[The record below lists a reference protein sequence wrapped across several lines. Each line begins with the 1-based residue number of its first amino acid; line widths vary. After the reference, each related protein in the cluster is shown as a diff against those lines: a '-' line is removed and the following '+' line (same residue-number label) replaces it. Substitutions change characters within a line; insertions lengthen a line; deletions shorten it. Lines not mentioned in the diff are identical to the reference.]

1 MGFNPFEQIG
11 SAAADAGKFLQDRG
25 NDIAKAA
32 SEGANAVAKG
42 AAEGADAVAK
52 AASEGA
58 EAVVK
63 AAGEGAEAAAKAA
76 TSGAN
81 QVAEA
86 AAKGADAAVKIA
98 GAGAGQFGN
107 AVVDAGNKMA
117 NVLQENVAPALQ
129 QGVSDA
135 AEAASHLASSA
146 KKSIFNPLF
155 KEEIEAE
162 SFVLPKMINVID
174 ASEKRTVD
182 LEFGAI
188 GWQSKEGKIKVLHIY
203 EDALDIVPCDFYPS
217 ASSKSG
223 LVFYVDQ
230 LNPHRYIDLSK
241 YFDIIADEKKAELL
255 DIAYHLGAKHCHL
268 ECREEKRSIV
278 SGKAAGKRTAKF
290 QIDGVPVK
298 VANQGEAEAEFEKY
312 GTAVTLFS
320 QEYSGSNDPQY
331 PELHWYEHDPK
342 ILQLIE
348 ARCDRANELKRYSA
362 EISDTQSVTF
372 DLNVAVGIDMA
383 IKKMGLAS
391 NFSFEGQTRQEK
403 RRKLTFV
410 VEF

>member
-32 SEGANAVAKG
+32 SEGVNAVAKG

-58 EAVVK
+58 EA
-63 AAGEGAEAAAKAA
+63 AAKAV

-81 QVAEA
+81 QVAEV

-98 GAGAGQFGN
+98 CSGADQFGN
-107 AVVDAGNKMA
+107 AAVDAGNKMA

-135 AEAASHLASSA
+135 AESANHLASSA
-146 KKSIFNPLF
+146 KKSIFGSLL

-162 SFVLPKMINVID
+162 SFVLPKMINVVD

-255 DIAYHLGAKHCHL
+255 DIAYRLGAKHCHL

-298 VANQGEAEAEFEKY
+298 VANQGEAEAEFEKC

>member
-42 AAEGADAVAK
+42 AAEGA
-52 AASEGA
+52 G
-58 EAVVK
+58 AVVK
-63 AAGEGAEAAAKAA
+63 AAGDGAEAAAKAV

-98 GAGAGQFGN
+98 GAGADQFGN

-135 AEAASHLASSA
+135 AESANHLVSSA
-146 KKSIFNPLF
+146 KKSIFGSLL

-162 SFVLPKMINVID
+162 SFILPKMINVID

-188 GWQSKEGKIKVLHIY
+188 GWQSKEGKIMVLHIY

-230 LNPHRYIDLSK
+230 LNPHRYIELSK
-241 YFDIIADEKKAELL
+241 YFDIVADEKRAELL

-278 SGKAAGKRTAKF
+278 SGKAARKQTAKF
-290 QIDGVPVK
+290 LVDGVPFK
-298 VANQGEAEAEFEKY
+298 ATSQGEVEAEFEKY

-331 PELHWYEHDPK
+331 PDLHWYEHDPK

-372 DLNVAVGIDMA
+372 GLNVAMGIDMA
-383 IKKMGLAS
+383 IEKMGLANS
-391 NFSFEGQTRQEK
+391 FSFKDQTQQEK

>member
-32 SEGANAVAKG
+32 SEGVNAVAKG

-58 EAVVK
+58 EA
-63 AAGEGAEAAAKAA
+63 AAKAV

-81 QVAEA
+81 QVAEV

-98 GAGAGQFGN
+98 GAGADQFGN
-107 AVVDAGNKMA
+107 AAVDAGNKMA

-135 AEAASHLASSA
+135 AESANHLVSSA
-146 KKSIFNPLF
+146 KKSIFGSLL

-230 LNPHRYIDLSK
+230 LNPHRYIELSK
-241 YFDIIADEKKAELL
+241 YFDIVADEKRAELL
-255 DIAYHLGAKHCHL
+255 DIAYRLGAKHCHL

-278 SGKAAGKRTAKF
+278 SGKAARKQTAKF
-290 QIDGVPVK
+290 QVDGVPFK
-298 VANQGEAEAEFEKY
+298 ATNQGEVEAEFEKY

-331 PELHWYEHDPK
+331 PDLHWYEHDPK

-372 DLNVAVGIDMA
+372 GLNVAMGIDTA
-383 IKKMGLAS
+383 IEKMGLE
-391 NFSFEGQTRQEK
+391 NKFSFEDQARQEK

>member
-25 NDIAKAA
+25 NDIAKVA

-42 AAEGADAVAK
+42 AAEGA
-52 AASEGA
+52 G
-58 EAVVK
+58 AVVK
-63 AAGEGAEAAAKAA
+63 AAGEGAEAAAKAV

-98 GAGAGQFGN
+98 GAGADQFGN
-107 AVVDAGNKMA
+107 AAVDAGNKMA

-135 AEAASHLASSA
+135 AESANHLVSSA
-146 KKSIFNPLF
+146 KKSIFGSLL

-162 SFVLPKMINVID
+162 SFILPKMINVID

-241 YFDIIADEKKAELL
+241 YFDIVADEKRAELL
-255 DIAYHLGAKHCHL
+255 DIAYRLGAKHCHL

-278 SGKAAGKRTAKF
+278 SGKAARKQTAKF
-290 QIDGVPVK
+290 QVDGVPFK
-298 VANQGEAEAEFEKY
+298 ATNQGEVEAEFEKY

-372 DLNVAVGIDMA
+372 GLNVAMGIDTA
-383 IKKMGLAS
+383 IEKMGLE
-391 NFSFEGQTRQEK
+391 NKFSFEDQARQEK

>member
-32 SEGANAVAKG
+32 SEGVNAVAKG
-42 AAEGADAVAK
+42 AAEGAGAVA
-52 AASEGA
+52 
-58 EAVVK
+58 K
-63 AAGEGAEAAAKAA
+63 AAGEGAEAAAKAV
-76 TSGAN
+76 TSGVN
-81 QVAEA
+81 QIAEA

-98 GAGAGQFGN
+98 GAGADQFGN
-107 AVVDAGNKMA
+107 AAVDAGNKMA

-135 AEAASHLASSA
+135 AESANHLVSSA
-146 KKSIFNPLF
+146 KKSIFGSLL

-230 LNPHRYIDLSK
+230 LNPHRYIELSK
-241 YFDIIADEKKAELL
+241 YFDIVADEKRAELL

-278 SGKAAGKRTAKF
+278 SGKAAGKQTAKF
-290 QIDGVPVK
+290 LVDGVPFK
-298 VANQGEAEAEFEKY
+298 ATNQGEVEAEFEKY

-331 PELHWYEHDPK
+331 PDLHWYEHDPK

-362 EISDTQSVTF
+362 EISDTQSATF
-372 DLNVAVGIDMA
+372 GLNVAMGIDMA
-383 IKKMGLAS
+383 IEKMGLAS
-391 NFSFEGQTRQEK
+391 NFSFEAQTRQEK

>member
-32 SEGANAVAKG
+32 SEGVNAVAKG

-58 EAVVK
+58 EA
-63 AAGEGAEAAAKAA
+63 AAKAV

-81 QVAEA
+81 QVAEV

-98 GAGAGQFGN
+98 CAGADQFGN
-107 AVVDAGNKMA
+107 AAVDAGNKMA

-135 AEAASHLASSA
+135 AESANHLASSA
-146 KKSIFNPLF
+146 KKSIFGSLL

-203 EDALDIVPCDFYPS
+203 EDALDIVSCDFYPS

-230 LNPHRYIDLSK
+230 LNPHRYIELSK
-241 YFDIIADEKKAELL
+241 YFDIIADEKRAELL

-278 SGKAAGKRTAKF
+278 SGKAARKQTAKF
-290 QIDGVPVK
+290 QVDGVPFK
-298 VANQGEAEAEFEKY
+298 ATNQGEVEAEFEKY

-383 IKKMGLAS
+383 IEKMGLAR
-391 NFSFEGQTRQEK
+391 NFSFKDQTQQEK

>member
-42 AAEGADAVAK
+42 AAEGADAVVK
-52 AASEGA
+52 AASEG
-58 EAVVK
+58 
-63 AAGEGAEAAAKAA
+63 
-76 TSGAN
+76 
-81 QVAEA
+81 AEA

-146 KKSIFNPLF
+146 KKSIFSPLL

-188 GWQSKEGKIKVLHIY
+188 GWQSKEGKIKVLHVY

-230 LNPHRYIDLSK
+230 LNPHRYIDLSN

-255 DIAYHLGAKHCHL
+255 DIAYRLGAKHCHL

-290 QIDGVPVK
+290 QVDGVPFK
-298 VANQGEAEAEFEKY
+298 ATNQGEAEAEFEKY

-331 PELHWYEHDPK
+331 PDLHWYAHDPK

>member
-25 NDIAKAA
+25 NDIAKVA

-42 AAEGADAVAK
+42 AAEGAGAVAK
-52 AASEGA
+52 AAS
-58 EAVVK
+58 
-63 AAGEGAEAAAKAA
+63 EGAEAAAKAA

-146 KKSIFNPLF
+146 KKSIFSPLL

-188 GWQSKEGKIKVLHIY
+188 GWQSKEGKIKVLHVY

-255 DIAYHLGAKHCHL
+255 DIAYRLGAKHCHL

>member
-32 SEGANAVAKG
+32 SEGANAVARG
-42 AAEGADAVAK
+42 AAEGAGAVA
-52 AASEGA
+52 
-58 EAVVK
+58 K
-63 AAGEGAEAAAKAA
+63 AAGEGAEAAAKAV

-107 AVVDAGNKMA
+107 AAVDAGNKVA

-129 QGVSDA
+129 QGVNDA

-146 KKSIFNPLF
+146 KKSIFNLLL

-162 SFVLPKMINVID
+162 SFVLPKMINVVD

-230 LNPHRYIDLSK
+230 LNPHRYIELSK
-241 YFDIIADEKKAELL
+241 YFDIIADEKRAELL

-298 VANQGEAEAEFEKY
+298 VTNQGEAEAEFEKY

>member
-42 AAEGADAVAK
+42 AAEGADT
-52 AASEGA
+52 
-58 EAVVK
+58 VVK
-63 AAGEGAEAAAKAA
+63 AAGEGAEAAAKAV

-98 GAGAGQFGN
+98 CAGADQFGN
-107 AVVDAGNKMA
+107 AAVDAGNKMA

-135 AEAASHLASSA
+135 AESANHLASSA
-146 KKSIFNPLF
+146 KKSIFGSLL

-230 LNPHRYIDLSK
+230 LNPHRYIELSK
-241 YFDIIADEKKAELL
+241 YFDIIADEKRAELL

-278 SGKAAGKRTAKF
+278 SGKAARKQTAKF
-290 QIDGVPVK
+290 QVDGVPFK
-298 VANQGEAEAEFEKY
+298 ATNQGEVEAEFEKY

-383 IKKMGLAS
+383 IEKMGLAR
-391 NFSFEGQTRQEK
+391 NFSFKDQTQQEK

>member
-58 EAVVK
+58 EA
-63 AAGEGAEAAAKAA
+63 AAKAV

-98 GAGAGQFGN
+98 CAGAGQFGN
-107 AVVDAGNKMA
+107 AAVDAGNKMA

-135 AEAASHLASSA
+135 AESANHLASSA
-146 KKSIFNPLF
+146 KKSIFGSLL

-230 LNPHRYIDLSK
+230 LNPHRYIELSK
-241 YFDIIADEKKAELL
+241 YFDIIADEKRAELL

-278 SGKAAGKRTAKF
+278 SGKAARKQTAKF
-290 QIDGVPVK
+290 QVDGVPFK
-298 VANQGEAEAEFEKY
+298 ATNQGEVEAEFEKY

-383 IKKMGLAS
+383 IEKMGLAR
-391 NFSFEGQTRQEK
+391 NFSFKDQTQQEK

>member
-32 SEGANAVAKG
+32 SEGVNAVAKG

-52 AASEGA
+52 AASD
-58 EAVVK
+58 
-63 AAGEGAEAAAKAA
+63 GAEAAAKAA

-107 AVVDAGNKMA
+107 AAVDAANKMA

-129 QGVSDA
+129 QGASDA
-135 AEAASHLASSA
+135 AEAAIHLASSA
-146 KKSIFNPLF
+146 KKSIFSPLL

-223 LVFYVDQ
+223 LVFYADQ

-255 DIAYHLGAKHCHL
+255 DIAYRLGAKHCHL

-331 PELHWYEHDPK
+331 PDLHWYEHDPK

-391 NFSFEGQTRQEK
+391 NFSFEGQARQEK

>member
-42 AAEGADAVAK
+42 AAEGA
-52 AASEGA
+52 G
-58 EAVVK
+58 AVVK
-63 AAGEGAEAAAKAA
+63 AASEGAEAAAKAA

-117 NVLQENVAPALQ
+117 NVLQENLAPALQ

-146 KKSIFNPLF
+146 KKSIFSPLL

-188 GWQSKEGKIKVLHIY
+188 GWQSKEGKIKVLHVY

>member
-11 SAAADAGKFLQDRG
+11 SVAADAGKFLQDRG

-42 AAEGADAVAK
+42 AAEGADAVVK

-58 EAVVK
+58 EA
-63 AAGEGAEAAAKAA
+63 AAKAV

-98 GAGAGQFGN
+98 GAGADQFGN
-107 AVVDAGNKMA
+107 AAVDAGNKMA

-135 AEAASHLASSA
+135 AESANHLVSSA
-146 KKSIFNPLF
+146 KKSIFGSLL

-162 SFVLPKMINVID
+162 SFVLPKMINVVD

-255 DIAYHLGAKHCHL
+255 DIAYRLGAKHCHL

>member
-1 MGFNPFEQIG
+1 MGFNPFDQIG

-58 EAVVK
+58 EA
-63 AAGEGAEAAAKAA
+63 AAKAV

-146 KKSIFNPLF
+146 KKSIFSPLL

-188 GWQSKEGKIKVLHIY
+188 GWQSKEGKIKVLHVY

-230 LNPHRYIDLSK
+230 LNPHRYIELSK
-241 YFDIIADEKKAELL
+241 YFDIVADEKRAELL
-255 DIAYHLGAKHCHL
+255 DIAYRLGAKHCHL

>member
-11 SAAADAGKFLQDRG
+11 SAAADAGKLLQDRG

-32 SEGANAVAKG
+32 SEGVNAVAKG

-58 EAVVK
+58 EA
-63 AAGEGAEAAAKAA
+63 AAKAV

-81 QVAEA
+81 QVAEV

-98 GAGAGQFGN
+98 GAGADQFGN
-107 AVVDAGNKMA
+107 AAVDAGNKMA

-135 AEAASHLASSA
+135 AESANHLVSSA
-146 KKSIFNPLF
+146 KKSIFGSLL

-241 YFDIIADEKKAELL
+241 YFDIVADEKRAELL
-255 DIAYHLGAKHCHL
+255 DIAYRLGAKHCHL

-278 SGKAAGKRTAKF
+278 SGKAARRQTAKF
-290 QIDGVPVK
+290 QVDGVPFK
-298 VANQGEAEAEFEKY
+298 ATNQGEVEAEFEKY

-331 PELHWYEHDPK
+331 PDLHWYEHDPK

-348 ARCDRANELKRYSA
+348 ARCDRANGLKRYSA

-383 IKKMGLAS
+383 IEKMGLAR
-391 NFSFEGQTRQEK
+391 NFSFKDQTQQEK

>member
-1 MGFNPFEQIG
+1 MGFNPFEEIG
-11 SAAADAGKFLQDRG
+11 KAAAGAGAFLQDQG
-25 NDIAKAA
+25 N
-32 SEGANAVAKG
+32 NVVHAV
-42 AAEGADAVAK
+42 
-52 AASEGA
+52 SEGA
-58 EAVVK
+58 EQ
-63 AAGEGAEAAAKAA
+63 AAKAA
-76 TSGAN
+76 NDAGAFLAEQGNNVAHAVGDGAEQAAKAVTSGAN

-107 AVVDAGNKMA
+107 AAVDAGNKMV

-135 AEAASHLASSA
+135 AESANHLVSSA
-146 KKSIFNPLF
+146 KKSIFGSLL

-241 YFDIIADEKKAELL
+241 YFDIVADEKRAELL
-255 DIAYHLGAKHCHL
+255 DIAYRLGAKHCHL

-278 SGKAAGKRTAKF
+278 SGKAARKQTAKF
-290 QIDGVPVK
+290 QVDGVPFK
-298 VANQGEAEAEFEKY
+298 ATNQGEVEAEFEKY

-331 PELHWYEHDPK
+331 PDLHWYEHDPK

-348 ARCDRANELKRYSA
+348 ARCDRANELRRYSA

-372 DLNVAVGIDMA
+372 GLNIAMGIDTA
-383 IKKMGLAS
+383 IEKMGLE
-391 NFSFEGQTRQEK
+391 NKFSFEDQARQEK

>member
-42 AAEGADAVAK
+42 AAEGAGAVA
-52 AASEGA
+52 
-58 EAVVK
+58 K
-63 AAGEGAEAAAKAA
+63 AAGEGAEAAAKAV

-81 QVAEA
+81 RVAEA

-98 GAGAGQFGN
+98 GAGADQFGN
-107 AVVDAGNKMA
+107 AAVDAGNKMA

-129 QGVSDA
+129 QCVSDA
-135 AEAASHLASSA
+135 AESANHLVSSA
-146 KKSIFNPLF
+146 KKSIFGSLL
-155 KEEIEAE
+155 KEEMEAE

-230 LNPHRYIDLSK
+230 LNPHRYIELSK
-241 YFDIIADEKKAELL
+241 YFDIVADEKRAELL
-255 DIAYHLGAKHCHL
+255 DIAYRLGAKHCHL

-278 SGKAAGKRTAKF
+278 SGKAAGKRTTKF
-290 QIDGVPVK
+290 QVDDVSFK
-298 VANQGEAEAEFEKY
+298 ATNQGEVEAEFEKY

-331 PELHWYEHDPK
+331 PDLHWYAHDPK

-383 IKKMGLAS
+383 IEKMGLAR
-391 NFSFEGQTRQEK
+391 NFSFKDQTQQEK

>member
-25 NDIAKAA
+25 NDIAKVA

-42 AAEGADAVAK
+42 AAEGA
-52 AASEGA
+52 G
-58 EAVVK
+58 AVVK
-63 AAGEGAEAAAKAA
+63 AAGEGAEAAAKAV

-107 AVVDAGNKMA
+107 AAVDAGNKMA

-135 AEAASHLASSA
+135 AESANHLVSSA
-146 KKSIFNPLF
+146 KKSIFGSLI

-241 YFDIIADEKKAELL
+241 YFDIVADEKRAELL
-255 DIAYHLGAKHCHL
+255 DIAYRLGAKHCRL

-278 SGKAAGKRTAKF
+278 SGKAARKQTAKF
-290 QIDGVPVK
+290 QVDGVPFK
-298 VANQGEAEAEFEKY
+298 ATNQGEVEAEFEKY

-331 PELHWYEHDPK
+331 PDLHWYEHDPK

>member
-42 AAEGADAVAK
+42 AAEGADAVVK
-52 AASEGA
+52 AAS
-58 EAVVK
+58 
-63 AAGEGAEAAAKAA
+63 EGAEAAAKAA

>member
-25 NDIAKAA
+25 NDIAKVA

-42 AAEGADAVAK
+42 AAEGA
-52 AASEGA
+52 G
-58 EAVVK
+58 AVVK
-63 AAGEGAEAAAKAA
+63 AAGEGAEAAAKAV

-98 GAGAGQFGN
+98 GAGADQFGN

-146 KKSIFNPLF
+146 KKSIFSPLL

-188 GWQSKEGKIKVLHIY
+188 GWQSKEGKIKVLHVY

-255 DIAYHLGAKHCHL
+255 DIAYRLGAKHCHL

-331 PELHWYEHDPK
+331 PDLHWYEHDPK

>member
-1 MGFNPFEQIG
+1 M
-11 SAAADAGKFLQDRG
+11 
-25 NDIAKAA
+25 
-32 SEGANAVAKG
+32 
-42 AAEGADAVAK
+42 
-52 AASEGA
+52 
-58 EAVVK
+58 
-63 AAGEGAEAAAKAA
+63 
-76 TSGAN
+76 
-81 QVAEA
+81 
-86 AAKGADAAVKIA
+86 
-98 GAGAGQFGN
+98 
-107 AVVDAGNKMA
+107 
-117 NVLQENVAPALQ
+117 
-129 QGVSDA
+129 
-135 AEAASHLASSA
+135 SSA
-146 KKSIFNPLF
+146 KKSIFGSLL

-162 SFVLPKMINVID
+162 SFILPKMINVID

-230 LNPHRYIDLSK
+230 LNPHRYIELSK
-241 YFDIIADEKKAELL
+241 YFDIVADEKRAELL
-255 DIAYHLGAKHCHL
+255 DIAYRLGAKHCHL

-278 SGKAAGKRTAKF
+278 SGKATGKRTAKF
-290 QIDGVPVK
+290 QVDGVPFK
-298 VANQGEAEAEFEKY
+298 ATNQGEVEAEFEKY

-331 PELHWYEHDPK
+331 PDLHWYAHDPK

-348 ARCDRANELKRYSA
+348 ARCDRANELKRYSV

-372 DLNVAVGIDMA
+372 DLNVAMGIDKA
-383 IKKMGLAS
+383 IEKMGLANS
-391 NFSFEGQTRQEK
+391 FSFEDQTQQEK

>member
-42 AAEGADAVAK
+42 AAEGA
-52 AASEGA
+52 G
-58 EAVVK
+58 AVVK
-63 AAGEGAEAAAKAA
+63 AAGEGAEAAAKAV
-76 TSGAN
+76 TGGAN

-98 GAGAGQFGN
+98 CAGADQFGN
-107 AVVDAGNKMA
+107 AAVDAGNKMA

-135 AEAASHLASSA
+135 AESANHLASSA
-146 KKSIFNPLF
+146 KKSIFGSLL

-230 LNPHRYIDLSK
+230 LNPHRYIELSK
-241 YFDIIADEKKAELL
+241 YFDIIADEKRAELL

-278 SGKAAGKRTAKF
+278 SGKAARKQTAKF
-290 QIDGVPVK
+290 QVDGVPFK
-298 VANQGEAEAEFEKY
+298 ATNQGEVEAEFEKY

-383 IKKMGLAS
+383 IEKMGLAR
-391 NFSFEGQTRQEK
+391 NFSFKDQTQQEK

>member
-1 MGFNPFEQIG
+1 MGFNPFEEIG

-42 AAEGADAVAK
+42 AAEGA
-52 AASEGA
+52 G
-58 EAVVK
+58 AVVK
-63 AAGEGAEAAAKAA
+63 AAGEGAEAAAKAV

-107 AVVDAGNKMA
+107 AAVDAGNKMV

-135 AEAASHLASSA
+135 AESANHLVSSA
-146 KKSIFNPLF
+146 KKSIFGSLL

-241 YFDIIADEKKAELL
+241 YFDIIADEKRAELL

-298 VANQGEAEAEFEKY
+298 VTNQGEAEAEFEKY

>member
-42 AAEGADAVAK
+42 AAEGA
-52 AASEGA
+52 G
-58 EAVVK
+58 AVVK
-63 AAGEGAEAAAKAA
+63 AAGEGAEAAAKAV

-98 GAGAGQFGN
+98 CAGADQFGN
-107 AVVDAGNKMA
+107 AAVDAGNKMA

-135 AEAASHLASSA
+135 AESANHLASSA
-146 KKSIFNPLF
+146 KKSIFGSLL

-203 EDALDIVPCDFYPS
+203 EDALDNVPCDFYPS

-230 LNPHRYIDLSK
+230 LNPHRYIELSK
-241 YFDIIADEKKAELL
+241 YFDIIADEKRAELL

-278 SGKAAGKRTAKF
+278 SGKAARKQTAKF
-290 QIDGVPVK
+290 QVDGVPFK
-298 VANQGEAEAEFEKY
+298 ATNQGEVEAEFEKY

-372 DLNVAVGIDMA
+372 DLNVAMGIDMA
-383 IKKMGLAS
+383 IEKMGLAR
-391 NFSFEGQTRQEK
+391 NFSFRDQTQQEK

>member
-42 AAEGADAVAK
+42 AAEGADAVTK

-58 EAVVK
+58 EA
-63 AAGEGAEAAAKAA
+63 AAKAVA
-76 TSGAN
+76 SGAN

-98 GAGAGQFGN
+98 CAGADQFGN
-107 AVVDAGNKMA
+107 AAVDAGNKMA

-135 AEAASHLASSA
+135 AESANHLASSA
-146 KKSIFNPLF
+146 KKSIFGSLL

-230 LNPHRYIDLSK
+230 LNPHRYIELSK
-241 YFDIIADEKKAELL
+241 YFDIIADEKRAELL

-278 SGKAAGKRTAKF
+278 SGKAARKQTAKF
-290 QIDGVPVK
+290 QVDGVPFK
-298 VANQGEAEAEFEKY
+298 ATNQGEVEAEFEKY

-383 IKKMGLAS
+383 IEKMGLARK
-391 NFSFEGQTRQEK
+391 FSFKDQTQQEK

>member
-42 AAEGADAVAK
+42 AAEGAGAVA
-52 AASEGA
+52 
-58 EAVVK
+58 K

-107 AVVDAGNKMA
+107 AAVDAGNKMA

-135 AEAASHLASSA
+135 AESANHLVSSA
-146 KKSIFNPLF
+146 KKSIFGSLF

-162 SFVLPKMINVID
+162 SFVLPKMINVVD

-230 LNPHRYIDLSK
+230 LNSHRYIELSK

-255 DIAYHLGAKHCHL
+255 DIAYRLGAKHCHL

-298 VANQGEAEAEFEKY
+298 VTNQGEAEAEFEKY

>member
-11 SAAADAGKFLQDRG
+11 SAAVDAGKFLQDRG

-32 SEGANAVAKG
+32 SEGVNAVAKG
-42 AAEGADAVAK
+42 AAEGVDAVAK

-58 EAVVK
+58 EA
-63 AAGEGAEAAAKAA
+63 AAKAV

-81 QVAEA
+81 QVAEV

-98 GAGAGQFGN
+98 CAGADQFGN
-107 AVVDAGNKMA
+107 AAVDAGNKMA

-135 AEAASHLASSA
+135 AESANHLASSA
-146 KKSIFNPLF
+146 KKSIFGSLF

-230 LNPHRYIDLSK
+230 LNPHRYIELSK

-298 VANQGEAEAEFEKY
+298 VTNQGEAEAEFEKY

-391 NFSFEGQTRQEK
+391 NFSFEGQARQEK
-403 RRKLTFV
+403 CRKLTFV

>member
-58 EAVVK
+58 EA
-63 AAGEGAEAAAKAA
+63 AAKAV

-107 AVVDAGNKMA
+107 AAVDAGNKMV

-135 AEAASHLASSA
+135 AESANHLVSSA
-146 KKSIFNPLF
+146 KKSIFGSLL

-203 EDALDIVPCDFYPS
+203 EDALDIVTCDFYPS

-241 YFDIIADEKKAELL
+241 YFDIVADEKRAELL
-255 DIAYHLGAKHCHL
+255 DIAYRLGAKHCHL

-278 SGKAAGKRTAKF
+278 SGKAARKQTAKF
-290 QIDGVPVK
+290 QVDGVPFK
-298 VANQGEAEAEFEKY
+298 ATNQGEVEAEFEKY

-331 PELHWYEHDPK
+331 PDLHWYEHDPK

-372 DLNVAVGIDMA
+372 DLNAAVGIDMA

-391 NFSFEGQTRQEK
+391 NFSFEGHTRQEK

>member
-42 AAEGADAVAK
+42 AAEGAGAVA
-52 AASEGA
+52 
-58 EAVVK
+58 K

-76 TSGAN
+76 ASGAN

-146 KKSIFNPLF
+146 KKSIFSPLL

-188 GWQSKEGKIKVLHIY
+188 GWQSKEGKIKVLHVY

-255 DIAYHLGAKHCHL
+255 DIAYRLGAKHCHL

>member
-42 AAEGADAVAK
+42 ASEGADAVAK

-58 EAVVK
+58 EV
-63 AAGEGAEAAAKAA
+63 AAKAV

-107 AVVDAGNKMA
+107 AAVDAGNKVA

-135 AEAASHLASSA
+135 AESANHLVSSA
-146 KKSIFNPLF
+146 KKSIFGSLL

-162 SFVLPKMINVID
+162 SFVLPKMINVVD

-223 LVFYVDQ
+223 QVFYVDQ
-230 LNPHRYIDLSK
+230 LNPHRYINLSK
-241 YFDIIADEKKAELL
+241 YFDIIADEKRAELL

-298 VANQGEAEAEFEKY
+298 VTNQGEAEAEFEKY

-331 PELHWYEHDPK
+331 PELHWYAHDPK
-342 ILQLIE
+342 ILQFIE
-348 ARCDRANELKRYSA
+348 ARCDRANELKRYSV

-372 DLNVAVGIDMA
+372 DLNVAEGIDMA
-383 IKKMGLAS
+383 IKKMGLANS
-391 NFSFEGQTRQEK
+391 FSFEAQTRQEK

>member
-32 SEGANAVAKG
+32 SEGVNAVAKG
-42 AAEGADAVAK
+42 AAEGAGAVAK

-58 EAVVK
+58 EA
-63 AAGEGAEAAAKAA
+63 AAKAV

-81 QVAEA
+81 QVAEV

-98 GAGAGQFGN
+98 CAGADQFGN
-107 AVVDAGNKMA
+107 AAVDAGNKMA

-135 AEAASHLASSA
+135 AESANHLASSA
-146 KKSIFNPLF
+146 KKSIFGSLL

-230 LNPHRYIDLSK
+230 LNPHRYIELSK
-241 YFDIIADEKKAELL
+241 YFDIIADEKRAELL

-278 SGKAAGKRTAKF
+278 SGKAARKQTAKF
-290 QIDGVPVK
+290 QVDGVPFK
-298 VANQGEAEAEFEKY
+298 ATNQGEVEAEFEKY

-383 IKKMGLAS
+383 IEKMGLAR
-391 NFSFEGQTRQEK
+391 NFSFKDQTQQEK

>member
-42 AAEGADAVAK
+42 AAEGADAVVK

-58 EAVVK
+58 EA
-63 AAGEGAEAAAKAA
+63 AAKAV

-98 GAGAGQFGN
+98 CAGADQFGN
-107 AVVDAGNKMA
+107 AAVDAGNKMA

-135 AEAASHLASSA
+135 AESANHLASSA
-146 KKSIFNPLF
+146 KKSIFGSLL

-230 LNPHRYIDLSK
+230 LNPHRYIELSK

-255 DIAYHLGAKHCHL
+255 DIAYRLGAKHCHL

-290 QIDGVPVK
+290 QVDGVPFK
-298 VANQGEAEAEFEKY
+298 ATNQGEVEAEFEKY

-331 PELHWYEHDPK
+331 PDLHWYAHDPK

-348 ARCDRANELKRYSA
+348 ARCDRANELKRYSV

-372 DLNVAVGIDMA
+372 DLNVAVRIDKA
-383 IKKMGLAS
+383 IEKMGLANS
-391 NFSFEGQTRQEK
+391 FSFKDQTQQEK

>member
-42 AAEGADAVAK
+42 AAEGADAVVK

-58 EAVVK
+58 DAVAK
-63 AAGEGAEAAAKAA
+63 AASEGAEAAAKAA

-188 GWQSKEGKIKVLHIY
+188 GWQSKEGKIKVLHVY

>member
-25 NDIAKAA
+25 NDIAKVA

-42 AAEGADAVAK
+42 AAEGAGAVA
-52 AASEGA
+52 
-58 EAVVK
+58 K
-63 AAGEGAEAAAKAA
+63 AAGEGAEAAAKAV

-98 GAGAGQFGN
+98 CAGADQFGN
-107 AVVDAGNKMA
+107 AAVDAGNKMA

-146 KKSIFNPLF
+146 KKSIFSPLL

-188 GWQSKEGKIKVLHIY
+188 GWQSKEGKIKVLHVY

-255 DIAYHLGAKHCHL
+255 DIAYRLGAKHCHL

>member
-11 SAAADAGKFLQDRG
+11 FAAADAGKFLQDRG

-32 SEGANAVAKG
+32 SEGVNAVAKG

-52 AASEGA
+52 AASD
-58 EAVVK
+58 
-63 AAGEGAEAAAKAA
+63 GAEAAAKAV

-107 AVVDAGNKMA
+107 AAVDAANKMA

-135 AEAASHLASSA
+135 AEAAIHLASSA
-146 KKSIFNPLF
+146 KKSIFSPLL

-223 LVFYVDQ
+223 LVFYADQ

-255 DIAYHLGAKHCHL
+255 DIAYRLGAKHCHL

-331 PELHWYEHDPK
+331 PDLHWYEHDPK

-391 NFSFEGQTRQEK
+391 NFSFEGQARQEK

>member
-42 AAEGADAVAK
+42 AAEGADAVVK
-52 AASEGA
+52 AAS
-58 EAVVK
+58 
-63 AAGEGAEAAAKAA
+63 EGAEAAAKAA

-98 GAGAGQFGN
+98 GAGAGRFGN

-117 NVLQENVAPALQ
+117 NVLQENVAQALQ

-146 KKSIFNPLF
+146 KKSIFSLLL

-188 GWQSKEGKIKVLHIY
+188 GWQSKEGKIKVLHVY

-223 LVFYVDQ
+223 LVFYMDQ

-255 DIAYHLGAKHCHL
+255 DIAYRLGAKHCHL

-290 QIDGVPVK
+290 QVDGVPFK
-298 VANQGEAEAEFEKY
+298 ATNQGEAEAEFEKY

-331 PELHWYEHDPK
+331 PDLHWYAHDPK

>member
-25 NDIAKAA
+25 NDIAKVA

-58 EAVVK
+58 EA
-63 AAGEGAEAAAKAA
+63 AAKAV

-81 QVAEA
+81 QVAEV

-98 GAGAGQFGN
+98 CAGANQFGN
-107 AVVDAGNKMA
+107 AAVDAGNKMA

-135 AEAASHLASSA
+135 AESANHLASSA
-146 KKSIFNPLF
+146 KKSIFGSLL
-155 KEEIEAE
+155 KEEMEAE
-162 SFVLPKMINVID
+162 SFVLPKMINVVD

-230 LNPHRYIDLSK
+230 LNPHRYINLSK
-241 YFDIIADEKKAELL
+241 YFDIIADEKRAELL

>member
-58 EAVVK
+58 EA
-63 AAGEGAEAAAKAA
+63 AAKAV

-98 GAGAGQFGN
+98 GAGQFGN
-107 AVVDAGNKMA
+107 AAVDAGNKMV

-146 KKSIFNPLF
+146 KKSIFSPLL

-230 LNPHRYIDLSK
+230 LNPYRYIDLSK

-255 DIAYHLGAKHCHL
+255 DIAYRLGAKHCHL

-278 SGKAAGKRTAKF
+278 SGKAAGKRAAKF

-298 VANQGEAEAEFEKY
+298 VTNQGEAEAEFEKY